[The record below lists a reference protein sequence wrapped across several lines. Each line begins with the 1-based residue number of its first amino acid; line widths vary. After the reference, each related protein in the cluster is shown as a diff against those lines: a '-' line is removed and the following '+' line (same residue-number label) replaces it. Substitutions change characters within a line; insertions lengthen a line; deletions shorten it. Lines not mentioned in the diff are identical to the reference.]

1 MNRIGVFAPL
11 RERNFRRYAAA
22 RIVNMSGTTMAGVA
36 LAFAV
41 LDEDDSSV
49 ALGQVLAAHSI
60 PMVVLLL
67 VGGVVADRFGRA
79 RVMRVGNTGAGLAQG
94 TLALLV
100 ISGNVE
106 HWHFLVLAAVSGTL
120 AAATFPAMAAV
131 LPQLVPREQLQQA
144 NVLMSMARGSLVVLG
159 PTLAAALVVTV
170 GPGWALAVDASAWL
184 VSAAI
189 LTGVRVPVPDPT
201 ERSGFIGELREGW
214 SLFRGT
220 TWLWV
225 IVLAFGAMNFIHAGA
240 WFTLGPPLAKDTI
253 GEGGWGLVLSAE
265 GIGVLA
271 MTAVMARFR
280 LERPLMIG
288 MLGTLAFALPLVLLG
303 VGAQVTVLMAAAF
316 LAGAG
321 FELFGLAWNLAMQEN
336 IEDRMLSRA
345 YSYDA
350 LGSYA
355 AIPLGQ
361 LGFGVLGGVADASTV
376 MVCCRSRV
384 WADRSLHPP
393 QPVGAQPAPRRSR
406 AGRGR
411 HQPRVRRVMRHCPGA

>member
-1 MNRIGVFAPL
+1 MNQAGLFAPL

-22 RIVNMSGTTMAGVA
+22 RVVNMSGTSMASVA

-41 LDEDDSSV
+41 LDESDSSI

-60 PMVVLLL
+60 PLVVFLL
-67 VGGVVADRFGRA
+67 VGGVIADRFGRA
-79 RVMRVGNTGAGLAQG
+79 RVMRVCNTGAGLAQG
-94 TLALLV
+94 ALALLV
-100 ISGNVE
+100 ITGNVE
-106 HWHFLVLAAVSGTL
+106 HWHFMVLAAVSGTL

-131 LPQLVPREQLQQA
+131 MPQLVPRDQLQQA
-144 NVLMSMARGSLVVLG
+144 NVLISMARGSLFVLG
-159 PTLAAALVVTV
+159 PTVAAGLVVTV
-170 GPGWALAVDASAWL
+170 GPGWALAVDAAAWL

-189 LTGVRVPVPDPT
+189 LTGVRVPVPDPH
-201 ERSGFIGELREGW
+201 ERTGFVDELREGW

-225 IVLAFGAMNFIHAGA
+225 IVLAFGALNFIHAGA

-253 GEGGWGLVLSAE
+253 GEEGWGLVLSAE
-265 GIGVLA
+265 GLGLLA

-280 LERPLMIG
+280 LERPLLIG
-288 MLGTLAFALPLVLLG
+288 MLGTAAFTLPLLMLGMGVPLVL
-303 VGAQVTVLMAAAF
+303 LMAAAF

-361 LGFGVLGGVADASTV
+361 LGFGVLGGFIDASTV
-376 MVCCRSRV
+376 MVAAGVAYGLIAFSTLLSPSVRGLRRAQHETIEIDTRST
-384 WADRSLHPP
+384 SS
-393 QPVGAQPAPRRSR
+393 G
-406 AGRGR
+406 
-411 HQPRVRRVMRHCPGA
+411 